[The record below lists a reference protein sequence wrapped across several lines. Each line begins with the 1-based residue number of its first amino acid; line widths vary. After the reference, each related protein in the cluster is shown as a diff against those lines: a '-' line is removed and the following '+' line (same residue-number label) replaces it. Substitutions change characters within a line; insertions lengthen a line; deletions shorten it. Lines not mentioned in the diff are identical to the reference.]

1 MQNPC
6 IGRLGQKSEP
16 AGKTRVFAKVDSIR
30 QGIFGPM
37 HEWLAGRLLPTYL
50 LMLRPNGSR
59 AAGTTHSWLGPVR
72 PTLSQFERVSNPNR
86 CESDLYSSLHS
97 GTAVSPPLPPGQRC
111 STAKKKVGARKKGK
125 NSYYNL
131 RPFIV
136 LERCMLLDKKNEFCY
151 GNN

>member
-1 MQNPC
+1 MSSLNFS
-6 IGRLGQKSEP
+6 GWVEKSLYWTFRPEKR
-16 AGKTRVFAKVDSIR
+16 AGWNRVFAKVDSIR

-59 AAGTTHSWLGPVR
+59 AAGTTHSGLGPVR

-111 STAKKKVGARKKGK
+111 STAKKKGRCKKK
-125 NSYYNL
+125 RQKLLLQPS
-131 RPFIV
+131 PFHCSR
-136 LERCMLLDKKNEFCY
+136 EMHAPR
-151 GNN
+151 